1 MCRYWRRVLCPILIS
16 PISAWKRR
24 KTMISC
30 GKKLLNLSFHPFWYL
45 GVTLEKVSGPPGI
58 KYGKTQKMAGKKIQ
72 NQKNK
77 MHFKKL
83 TETLMQESCMDM
95 CLTLFHPRLPSG
107 TLFRSV
113 HPSNVLNTTFQ
124 AKFQYR
130 RSRRRMVKIPRSLVV
145 KSC

>member
-30 GKKLLNLSFHPFWYL
+30 GKKLLNLCFHPFWYL
-45 GVTLEKVSGPPGI
+45 GVTLRKVSGPPGI
-58 KYGKTQKMAGKKIQ
+58 KYGKTQKMAGEKIQ
-72 NQKNK
+72 NQKYK
-77 MHFKKL
+77 THLKKL
-83 TETLMQESCMDM
+83 VVTNVQESCMDM
-95 CLTLFHPRLPSG
+95 CLTLFHPQLPSG

-113 HPSNVLNTTFQ
+113 HSSNVPKTAFQ

-130 RSRRRMVKIPRSLVV
+130 RSRRGMVEIPRSLVV